1 MSFGEGHKVGVEI
14 GEGAESGGRLPE
26 SSLMVVNYF

>member
-1 MSFGEGHKVGVEI
+1 MSFGEGHKVRIEV